1 MINNIEFLYFHS
13 LKSLTLIVSLLQCAN
28 NNNNLLIKNEN
39 TKNFNFI
46 FMKKKAKNEKPFR

>member
-28 NNNNLLIKNEN
+28 NNNLVRKNEN
-39 TKNFNFI
+39 TKIFNFI